1 MRTHGRPD
9 VVVVAEGL
17 DGPRL
22 EEVRPLVAE
31 LATRGHA
38 VDVVVPRSRA
48 MPRRPEHA
56 LVGRTGARHVL
67 VRDLF
72 LEAAGL
78 RPGAPPRRARWRRGR
93 GDVLPD
99 VRATA
104 EVVVGL
110 PEVLTR
116 RLEAR
121 RPVPV
126 VVPWTRAAGRT
137 VLVRERADTE
147 DRPFQRDYL
156 DADGVVRVVTWV
168 DRDSDVVTTVLDLDH
183 GEGVARR
190 TRVHRWTARRLASDP
205 PVPVVAATAWGD
217 EVIAALPKALRSLA
231 VGHGADL
238 GLLTQALA
246 DGGRHA

>member
-22 EEVRPLVAE
+22 EAVRPLVAAF
-31 LATRGHA
+31 ATHGHA

-48 MPRRPEHA
+48 MPRRPERE
-56 LVGRTGARHVL
+56 LVGRGGARHVL

-78 RPGAPPRRARWRRGR
+78 RPGAPPWRARWRRDR
-93 GDVLPD
+93 GDALAD
-99 VRATA
+99 VRATRDD
-104 EVVVGL
+104 VVEL
-110 PEVLTR
+110 PAVLTR
-116 RLEAR
+116 RLQAR
-121 RPVPV
+121 RPGPV
-126 VVPWTRAAGRT
+126 VVPWTLAAGRT
-137 VLVRERADTE
+137 VLVRERTDTE

-156 DADGVVRVVTWV
+156 DHAGTVRVVTWV

-190 TRVHRWTARRLASDP
+190 TRVHRWTARRLASEP

-217 EVIAALPKALRSLA
+217 EVIDVLPMARRALA
-231 VGHGADL
+231 VRHGADL
-238 GLLTQALA
+238 GPLTQALA
-246 DGGRHA
+246 DGGRNA